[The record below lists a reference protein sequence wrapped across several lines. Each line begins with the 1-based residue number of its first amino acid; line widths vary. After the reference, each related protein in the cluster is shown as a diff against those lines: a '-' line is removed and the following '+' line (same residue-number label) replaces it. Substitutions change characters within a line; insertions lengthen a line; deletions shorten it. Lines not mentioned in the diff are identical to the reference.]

1 MLWPVAPCI
10 KLFRVEVGDDTIDE
24 VKCPREARNF
34 IIGSAIVPR
43 DYDPPNLYFHNR
55 DC

>member
-24 VKCPREARNF
+24 VKCSGEVRNF
-34 IIGSAIVPR
+34 IIGSAIVPKAC
-43 DYDPPNLYFHNR
+43 D
-55 DC
+55 